1 MKNPDTAFN
10 FVADRLSR
18 FESVGFLDDLQ
29 LSDGLLQGSIGGAAV
44 IACSDMGWLLRYVCS
59 DPDAN
64 LHLFQNFGHRTDSGG
79 FVETVLDK
87 RLETIIVYGHS
98 PCGFAKYQAKAV
110 LDQESDWL
118 EVGRRGVLQEM
129 LRVLEESRIGEL
141 AANDK
146 LRVRVHGWFYNSESQ
161 HLEVFDPVRKSF
173 VEQISRLDCEPRIK
187 FVPDQGLVGER

>member
-1 MKNPDTAFN
+1 MKNSDIAFKYI
-10 FVADRLSR
+10 ADRLLQ
-18 FESVGFLDDLQ
+18 FKSVELLDDVQ
-29 LSDGLLQGSIGGAAV
+29 LSDGLLDGSIAGAAV

-98 PCGFAKYQAKAV
+98 PCGFAKYQAKEAPSE
-110 LDQESDWL
+110 DFDWL
-118 EVGRRGVLQEM
+118 EVGRRGVLEEM
-129 LRVLEESRIGEL
+129 LRMLEESRIGEL
-141 AANDK
+141 AANEK
-146 LRVRVHGWFYNSESQ
+146 LRLRVHGWFYNSESQ

-173 VEQISRLDCEPRIK
+173 VEQISRLDYEPRIK